1 MAEQACS
8 RAMLTLRLFCDIFCN
23 IFQLDSPAFVIRKLI
38 SLRLHCAAPVISR
51 TSVANEDHLLGK
63 HEHDQLL
70 QNQFYPGV
78 ASTANG
84 DGAAH
89 FVLQREAAL
98 SKREHSLK
106 ELLQG

>member
-38 SLRLHCAAPVISR
+38 SLRLHCAAPVVSR
-51 TSVANEDHLLGK
+51 TPIANEDHLLGK

-70 QNQFYPGV
+70 QNQFHTSV
-78 ASTANG
+78 ASTTNG
-84 DGAAH
+84 EGAAY
-89 FVLQREAAL
+89 FVLQRETAL
-98 SKREHSLK
+98 SKGEHSLE
-106 ELLQG
+106 ELL